1 MSAPPRSDEPTG
13 LFEALAQTHMGRADG
28 GGGLRPRLSY
38 AFDLPLDAEPADRV
52 DNLTH
57 SVAHDEGDVRAST
70 SGGRAEGARKTDRV
84 ESGRATPVVSQRSAA
99 DARSHSGPQPPSTDS
114 TREMPRPRSDNP
126 PRIEALRPPDPT
138 SRSATEPTSTPIDRG
153 PMRERVVETRTVTT
167 VVAPRSTPPGPPS
180 IRPALREPLPT
191 PVASRVTL
199 GRPNHG
205 LAQRSRPEPTIEI
218 HIGRLEVRA
227 PAPSSTRTETP
238 QRTARD
244 ARLSAHLQ
252 RRAAGARS

>member
-191 PVASRVTL
+191 PGRITRDPGKAQSRSGATL
-199 GRPNHG
+199 PARAHDRNPH
-205 LAQRSRPEPTIEI
+205 RS
-218 HIGRLEVRA
+218 
-227 PAPSSTRTETP
+227 
-238 QRTARD
+238 AR
-244 ARLSAHLQ
+244 
-252 RRAAGARS
+252 GARSRAIVNKNRDAAAHGA